1 MLAYSDPKM
10 LNPTAGGGTKKKKK
24 QLIRKS
30 RTEKGNFFFYRIG
43 ALAFIKK
50 KKGVSFFFFLL
61 LLLFSAEGEH
71 TRIKE
76 AIVFSSVQLKQRL
89 IGVTF
94 RDKEKSHL
102 LAPYLMIPTEL
113 CFNGHCKQQLHDP
126 LKKKK
131 KLRTANARAQHVLQ
145 KTGIPVVVVVFFFF
159 GV

>member
-1 MLAYSDPKM
+1 M
-10 LNPTAGGGTKKKKK
+10 
-24 QLIRKS
+24 QL
-30 RTEKGNFFFYRIG
+30 FFYLFG
-43 ALAFIKK
+43 FFSFIKK
-50 KKGVSFFFFLL
+50 KKEIFFFFFLL

-131 KLRTANARAQHVLQ
+131 NYGLRMQEHNTCFKKLGFLLL
-145 KTGIPVVVVVFFFF
+145 FFFF
-159 GV
+159 LCLAY